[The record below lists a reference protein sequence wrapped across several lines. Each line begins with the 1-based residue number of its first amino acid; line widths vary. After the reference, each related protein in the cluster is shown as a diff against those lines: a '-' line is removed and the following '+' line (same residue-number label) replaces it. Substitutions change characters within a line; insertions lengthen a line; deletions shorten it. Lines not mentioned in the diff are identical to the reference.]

1 MTIAYHQEA
10 NAFAIGCV
18 RTDPSQTGAPDVVTS
33 SFKLIDALTYERMH
47 SRFPLSYRLLTQLAA
62 DINSYVLGTQE
73 EVTKIAVVEL
83 SVQGELGWYIVVG
96 TAIWDDTGMEPTKG
110 RILLFRTQTGKP
122 RTAAKNKPAPAVL
135 LSMDEQVPGSVVDM
149 EVVDGKLAVI
159 VNTIVSSC

>member
-1 MTIAYHQEA
+1 MTIAYHREA

-33 SFKLIDALTYERMH
+33 SFKLIDTLTHERTY
-47 SRFPLSYRLLTQLAA
+47 SRHPSLYTQLAT

-73 EVTKIAVVEL
+73 EVTKISVMEL
-83 SVQGELGWYIVVG
+83 SVQGELGWYIAVG
-96 TAIWDDTGMEPTKG
+96 TAIWEDTGMEPTKG

-149 EVVDGKLAVI
+149 DVVDGKLAVI